1 MRGRIFL
8 ALFVVSGMLTS
19 CDFSQEFGD
28 STQAESGQV
37 GLTVTAS
44 ADDALSQTVGG
55 LWKSGDELKMR
66 LSGAEYEEGDCVS
79 LLAASGG
86 SSDVSFEGVLPS
98 YRDRDNVYLYF
109 SNDGEFSGT
118 GYSKTVSSVQTG
130 LLEDVLDNVLYY
142 SWARWDA
149 VRAIKEGKVLKSV
162 AIETQMVPMA
172 AMLKINIPV
181 ELQARN
187 VRIKASSAIAG
198 TVAVNPQKGWSS
210 VGEDGLLHAQGASD
224 EIAVG
229 GDGVVSGDVYV
240 VVMPD
245 GFDAVSDAY
254 CNAAQTVT
262 LSCDY
267 YEGDLAKRYLLD
279 DSMVCGAVTDLG
291 VLPMPAPKIP
301 VEGGK
306 IRLMPDATLTIG
318 IADANPDCEYYYELG
333 SSEET
338 CAVPTINSAKF
349 DPATGFRP
357 EITGS
362 FDRYFIKVLAHP
374 LDTDYK
380 GVVMTASLRNWKFMK
395 DCPVDAILSKMESG
409 EKLPAIGDTE
419 NTAHGLELR
428 RNTLKAAGNYDIGPY
443 ESNAARIAYTTAR
456 VQINAAMEYD
466 SDAWVGFF
474 IDRNTSVKAGSA
486 RGYRFYYNNN
496 QSTDSY
502 WKTSVTSQGTTSERI
517 NLCLHLTDI
526 FRSTGIKKGDKFG
539 LRGDGKHVYYG
550 IALLEVL

>member
-8 ALFVVSGMLTS
+8 ALFVVLGTLGS
-19 CDFSQEFGD
+19 CDFQQEFGD
-28 STQAESGQV
+28 STSGESGEV
-37 GLTVTAS
+37 ALTVTAS
-44 ADDALSQTVGG
+44 ADDALSQVVGG

-66 LSGAEYEEGDCVS
+66 LSGAEYEEGGCVS

-86 SSDVSFEGVLPS
+86 SSDVAFEGVLPS

-109 SNDGEFSGT
+109 SNGGEFSGT
-118 GYSKTVSSVQTG
+118 GYSKTVSSTQTG

-149 VRAIKEGKVLKSV
+149 VRAIKEDKVLKSV
-162 AIETQMVPMA
+162 AIETRMAPMA
-172 AMLKINIPV
+172 ALLKINIPV

-187 VRIKASSAIAG
+187 VRIKASSPIAG
-198 TVAVNPQKGWSS
+198 TVAVHPQKGWSS
-210 VGEDGLLHAQGASD
+210 MGEDGLLYAQGASD
-224 EIAVG
+224 EITVG
-229 GDGVVSGDVYV
+229 GEGVVSGDVYV

-245 GFDAVSDAY
+245 GFDAVSNAY

-262 LSCDY
+262 LTCDY
-267 YEGDLAKRYLLD
+267 YEGDYAKRYLLD

-291 VLPMPAPKIP
+291 ILPMPAPKIP

-338 CAVPTINSAKF
+338 CAVPTVNSAKF

-380 GVVMTASLRNWKFMK
+380 GVVMTASLRNWKFYQG
-395 DCPVDAILSKMESG
+395 CPVDGIVSKIASGDILTNVGESQM
-409 EKLPAIGDTE
+409 TS
-419 NTAHGLELR
+419 HGLEIY
-428 RNTLKAAGNYDIGPY
+428 RNQ
-443 ESNAARIAYTTAR
+443 SNALTDYEANTARIAFTTAR
-456 VQINAAMEYD
+456 VQINAITEYA
-466 SDAWVGFF
+466 SDAWIGFF
-474 IDRNTSVKAGSA
+474 VDRNTSVKVGSA

-496 QSTDSY
+496 QSGTDSY
-502 WKTSVTSQGTTSERI
+502 WKTSITSEGTTSERI
-517 NLCLHLTDI
+517 NQCLHLTEI
-526 FRSTGIKKGDKFG
+526 FKDNGIKAGDKFG

>member
-8 ALFVVSGMLTS
+8 ALFVVLGVLGS
-19 CDFSQEFGD
+19 CDFQQEFGD
-28 STQAESGQV
+28 SISEESGEV
-37 GLTVTAS
+37 ALTVTAS
-44 ADDALSQTVGG
+44 ADDALSQVVGG

-66 LSGAEYEEGDCVS
+66 LSGAEYEEGGCVS

-86 SSDVSFEGVLPS
+86 SSDVAFEGVLPS

-109 SNDGEFSGT
+109 SNGGEFSGT
-118 GYSKTVSSVQTG
+118 GYSKTVSSTQTG

-149 VRAIKEGKVLKSV
+149 VRAIKEDKVLKSV
-162 AIETQMVPMA
+162 AIETRMAPMA
-172 AMLKINIPV
+172 ALLKINIPV

-187 VRIKASSAIAG
+187 VRIKASSPIAG
-198 TVAVNPQKGWSS
+198 TVAVHPQKGWSS
-210 VGEDGLLHAQGASD
+210 MGENSLLYAQGASD
-224 EIAVG
+224 EITVG
-229 GDGVVSGDVYV
+229 GEGVVSGDVYV

-245 GFDAVSDAY
+245 GFDAVSNAY

-262 LSCDY
+262 LTCDY
-267 YEGDLAKRYLLD
+267 YEGDYAKRYLLD
-279 DSMVCGAVTDLG
+279 DSMVCGAVTDMG
-291 VLPMPAPKIP
+291 VLPMPTPKIP

-333 SSEET
+333 TSAET
-338 CAVPTINSAKF
+338 CAVPTVNSAKF

-380 GVVMTASLRNWKFMK
+380 GVVMTASLRNWKFYQG
-395 DCPVDAILSKMESG
+395 CPVDGIVSKIASGDILTNVG
-409 EKLPAIGDTE
+409 EFQMTS
-419 NTAHGLELR
+419 HGLEIY
-428 RNTLKAAGNYDIGPY
+428 RNQ
-443 ESNAARIAYTTAR
+443 SNALTDYEANTARIAFTTAR
-456 VQINAAMEYD
+456 VQINAITEYA
-466 SDAWVGFF
+466 SDAWIGFF
-474 IDRNTSVKAGSA
+474 VDRNTSVKVGSA

-496 QSTDSY
+496 QSGTDSY
-502 WKTSVTSQGTTSERI
+502 WKTSITSEGTTSERI
-517 NLCLHLTDI
+517 NQCLHLTEI
-526 FRSTGIKKGDKFG
+526 FKDNGIKAGDKFG